1 MNIKQQ
7 LRALQ
12 DAMQAIVDAAKS
24 AGRDVTD
31 TELAELEAKA
41 GEAQELKAKIDRA
54 EKSMDL
60 ARRIG
65 EMKTDQDPLDADKF
79 GGGTKGYMSLA
90 GSAAKSAAEHL
101 ATRGQK
107 GIVAATPIPLAPQSP
122 IELGKRPT
130 SILEVLRVTQ
140 QPSPVWRYPRQ
151 TVRQNNAAIV
161 APGAEKPR
169 SVVETEMVDGEL
181 RVFAHISNPVDEY
194 VLSDSEALGRFLS
207 AEMNYML
214 LDAIE
219 DEVLNGDGTTGHLA
233 GILNTSGV
241 QLQAFDTDP
250 LTSLRMAA
258 LKAENVGRVADV
270 FVVHPADW
278 ATIETARNT
287 SGAFDLGSAVD
298 RAAQKVWGTQVVTS
312 NRLTPGEAVALDL
325 SALGLDTDT
334 TGIQTKWN
342 DAVHFSTNEVLVR
355 VEGRFG
361 VSVFIPN
368 GIVKVAIA
376 AS

>member
-1 MNIKQQ
+1 M
-7 LRALQ
+7 
-12 DAMQAIVDAAKS
+12 
-24 AGRDVTD
+24 
-31 TELAELEAKA
+31 E
-41 GEAQELKAKIDRA
+41 
-54 EKSMDL
+54 L

-65 EMKTDQDPLDADKF
+65 GNPDGDPNWVDSADAASRQ
-79 GGGTKGYMSLA
+79 GGVKGYMSLA
-90 GSAAKSAAEHL
+90 GSAAEATAEHL
-101 ATRGQK
+101 STRGQK
-107 GIVAATPIPLAPQSP
+107 GMLAATTIPLAAQSP

-169 SVVETEMVDGEL
+169 LVVETEMVEGEL

-194 VLSDSEALGRFLS
+194 VLSDSEALSRFLS
-207 AEMNYML
+207 AEMNCML

-219 DEVLNGDGTTGHLA
+219 EEVLNGDGTTGHLT

-250 LTSLRMAA
+250 LTSLGMAA

-270 FVVHPADW
+270 FVVRPTDW

-325 SALGLDTDT
+325 SDLGIDTDM

-342 DAVHFSTNEVLVR
+342 DATHFSTNEVLVR

-361 VSVFIPN
+361 VSVFAPD
-368 GIVKVAIA
+368 GIVKA
-376 AS
+376 ATAAP